1 MVVAAAATGIAVVE
15 REKHC
20 AEKRGGEREVLQASV
35 RLLGDGWD
43 VVFQG
48 KDDQSVGFFFS
59 SASGWQIGCVGV
71 SRSTAAQLLAEEAP
85 LVCGCCSVPAGLE
98 LAAVGKETEGVKAAG
113 SLVMAAP
120 LFWPLLLEAEWRG
133 TVRGSEK
140 QRKRRAVAAVLIA
153 AGEPNGGD
161 REVGRRSEVGCSFRD
176 AGLLGEWLKEEG
188 TESGR
193 PISPWVSSSP
203 LLQDGRSDVW
213 VCVSVKSAAQLLAEE
228 APLVCGCCS
237 VPAGLELAA
246 VGKETEGVKAAGS
259 LVMAAPLFWPLLLEA
274 EWRGTVRGSEKQ
286 RKRRAVAAVLIAAG
300 EPNGGDREV
309 GRRSEVGCSFRDAG
323 LLGEWLKEEGTESGR
338 PVHEL

>member
-1 MVVAAAATGIAVVE
+1 MGFFFSSASGWQIGCVGVSRSTAAQLLAEEAPLVCGCCSVPAGLELAAVGKETEGVKAAGSLVMAAPLFWPLLLEAEWRGTVRGSEKQRKRRAVAAVLIAAGE
-15 REKHC
+15 PNGGDREVGRRSEVGC
-20 AEKRGGEREVLQASV
+20 SFRNGEKIESEAAGGKGGEN
-35 RLLGDGWD
+35 RLWWLEKVKNLGE
-43 VVFQG
+43 QH
-48 KDDQSVGFFFS
+48 QSMGFFFS

-193 PISPWVSSSP
+193 P
-203 LLQDGRSDVW
+203 
-213 VCVSVKSAAQLLAEE
+213 
-228 APLVCGCCS
+228 
-237 VPAGLELAA
+237 
-246 VGKETEGVKAAGS
+246 
-259 LVMAAPLFWPLLLEA
+259 
-274 EWRGTVRGSEKQ
+274 
-286 RKRRAVAAVLIAAG
+286 
-300 EPNGGDREV
+300 
-309 GRRSEVGCSFRDAG
+309 
-323 LLGEWLKEEGTESGR
+323 
-338 PVHEL
+338 VHEL